1 MRMVRRDMKR
11 INLLGTALP
20 LVLASYVAYE
30 IECYSTPLNVI
41 YIILLYI
48 YIYITLLYRFINV
61 I

>member
-1 MRMVRRDMKR
+1 MKR